1 MWGRIAD
8 CLMHAGAMNPVLYF
22 DELDKV
28 STTPHGE
35 EITNMLIHLTDRS
48 QNTQFHDR
56 YFSGVD
62 FDLSQCLFVFSF
74 NDIDKVHPIL
84 RDRMNVI
91 NCGGYNEADKRIILK
106 EYIWP
111 SMVERL
117 KFKKDEVI
125 LEDGAIT
132 LLILDHSVDE
142 KGVRHLIRTV
152 ETMMTRLNMLRVADD
167 ESMKE
172 YCFYMKVSFPLIIDK
187 KVAQVLLTDIDK
199 KDKEIWRNLYC

>member
-8 CLMHAGAMNPVLYF
+8 CLMHSGAMNPVLYF

-35 EITNMLIHLTDRS
+35 EIVSMLIHLTDRS

-56 YFSGVD
+56 YFSGID
-62 FDLSQCLFVFSF
+62 FDVSQCLFVFSF

-91 NCGGYNEADKRIILK
+91 NCAGYNETVK
-106 EYIWP
+106 
-111 SMVERL
+111 RL
-117 KFKKDEVI
+117 KFKEDDVI
-125 LEDGAIT
+125 LDDSAIT

-172 YCFYMKVSFPLIIDK
+172 YCFYMKVKFPLTIDRN
-187 KVAQVLLTDIDK
+187 VAQVLLTDIDK
-199 KDKEIWRNLYC
+199 KEKEIWRSLYT